1 MFQSL
6 KSILKKTTEKI
17 TQVLDQQK
25 ALIAKEDLENAL
37 IQSDIS
43 YNLVEL
49 LLENLPEEISR
60 DELKVALWRF
70 FRSESFYDKLQYIP
84 PAFKPEVMLII
95 GVNGAGKT
103 TTIAKLAHLAK
114 IQGKKVLLGAGDTFR
129 AAAIEQLK
137 LWGAK
142 LEIEVISSQIGHD
155 PSSIAFDSIK
165 AGIARGVDQIIID
178 TAGRLHNQTNLK
190 NELIKIS
197 KVCSKALKDQD
208 PHKLLI
214 LDGTQGSS
222 AIAQAKIF
230 NEILGIDGIIVTKLD
245 STSRGGAILSMIYEL
260 KLPIAYIGTGERE
273 NDLIPFDE
281 EEYIQSIL
289 EAVFGEKTN
298 SL

>member
-17 TQVLDQQK
+17 TQALDVQK
-25 ALIAKEDLENAL
+25 ALITQEDLENAL
-37 IQSDIS
+37 IESDIS
-43 YNLVEL
+43 YDLIEL
-49 LLENLPEEISR
+49 LLKNLPEEISR
-60 DELKVALWRF
+60 DELEVALWRF
-70 FRSESFYDKLQYIP
+70 FRSESFYDKLQYTP
-84 PAFKPEVMLII
+84 PSLKPEVILII

-114 IQGKKVLLGAGDTFR
+114 TQGKKVLLGAGDTFR

-137 LWGAK
+137 LWGEK
-142 LEIEVISSQIGHD
+142 LGIEVVSSQIGHD

-165 AGIARGVDQIIID
+165 AGIARGADQIIID

-197 KVCSKALKDQD
+197 KVCSKALNHQP

-230 NEILGIDGIIVTKLD
+230 HEILGVDGIIITKLD
-245 STSRGGAILSMIYEL
+245 STSKGGAILSMVYEL
-260 KLPIAYIGTGERE
+260 KLPIAYIGTGEKE
-273 NDLIPFDE
+273 NDLIPFSE

-289 EAVFGEKTN
+289 EAIFGKKTN